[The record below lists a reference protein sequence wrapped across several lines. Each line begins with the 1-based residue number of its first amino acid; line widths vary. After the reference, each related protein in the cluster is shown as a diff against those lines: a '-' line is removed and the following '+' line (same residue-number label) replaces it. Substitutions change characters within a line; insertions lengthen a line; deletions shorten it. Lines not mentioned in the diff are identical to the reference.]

1 LLFLFLCSPI
11 RKYTSMFHVERELTV
26 RSGTNNTMQPAL
38 SLSLSL
44 TSVHSRREEL
54 SFFSTVPESK
64 DIDAMYHVSLFFFYS
79 KSYDRFHLVKISHFL
94 TYDNILD
101 SWPLENQ
108 ELARLIFSI
117 VLYRSAMLY
126 ATPVYWR
133 DLISLGAS
141 PFLPSLCLRM
151 RHTAG
156 VTKRNETSS
165 VSQTVS

>member
-1 LLFLFLCSPI
+1 MLFLFLCSPI

-38 SLSLSL
+38 SLSVSDFRSLQKRRVIFLFDSAREQRYWCHVSCLSL
-44 TSVHSRREEL
+44 
-54 SFFSTVPESK
+54 
-64 DIDAMYHVSLFFFYS
+64 FFYS

-151 RHTAG
+151 WHTAG
-156 VTKRNETSS
+156 VTKRNESS
-165 VSQTVS
+165 SERQTVS